1 MHATALRPNAHLLV
15 MLAFLLAAAL
25 VQAAAGEAQG
35 GGGEAPAGTAAGWNA
50 LGSTYASQLRW
61 DAAVDAYSRAIA
73 LDPGFARAYFNRG
86 KAYAALGHYDEAI
99 ADYERAMALDRALSA
114 VVEPFLEAAA
124 RNRGT
129 RGAGQA
135 LLRGAMYQGGQFL
148 AVDNTRG
155 RSDVVVAL
163 APERQRG
170 AVLAVYVAKGYAQ
183 RFDQVVPPGIYDVYI
198 MTGEG
203 WDPAGRS
210 FATTTGHFRWTLPA
224 VFSGAR
230 HRGFTMTFIDW
241 EPPASWWVHAVQP
254 IPPEQFPLV

>member
-1 MHATALRPNAHLLV
+1 MHATALRSNARLPVLLV
-15 MLAFLLAAAL
+15 ILFAVAL
-25 VQAAAGEAQG
+25 VQAAAGEVQG
-35 GGGEAPAGTAAGWNA
+35 GRGEAPVGTAAGWNL

-73 LDPGFARAYFNRG
+73 IDPGFARAYFNRG
-86 KAYAALGHYDEAI
+86 KAYAALGHYEEAI
-99 ADYERAMALDRALSA
+99 ADYERARALDRSLSA

-124 RNRGT
+124 RERKS
-129 RGAGQA
+129 RIPGQA

-155 RSDVVVAL
+155 RSDIVVAL

-170 AVLAVYVAKGYAQ
+170 AILAVYVAKGYAQ

-203 WDPAGRS
+203 WDPARRS
-210 FATTTGHFRWTLPA
+210 FATTTGHFKWTLPA

-230 HRGFTMTFIDW
+230 HRGFSMTFIDW
-241 EPPASWWVHAVQP
+241 QPPSSWWIHSLRP
-254 IPPEQFPLV
+254 IPPEQFPLM